1 MNIIFTE
8 NVKERKLT
16 NLEQEWIN
24 DNKSNIVSFNV
35 PSDLNVFGKDGKGV
49 FYDYLDELS
58 NKYDINVK
66 VNSIGKV
73 CRGEQKSHKGF
84 HFEYVEVDE

>member
-1 MNIIFTE
+1 MTN
-8 NVKERKLT
+8 KEERFVDL
-16 NLEQEWIN
+16 
-24 DNKSNIVSFNV
+24 SNIPKTKKGGINWKESV
-35 PSDLNVFGKDGKGV
+35 GKDIY
-49 FYDYLDELS
+49 F
-58 NKYDINVK
+58 KYGINVK